1 MFCYLFIIW
10 YDIMFF
16 QIWYFNK
23 ALFRFM
29 SLTQGCD
36 TLQFQMQGESV
47 CVDDRLDYIRL
58 D

>member
-1 MFCYLFIIW
+1 
-10 YDIMFF
+10 MFF